1 MYILKAEGLRQVCIL
16 KVGGLGQG
24 VYTEG
29 RGVWGKVYIVK
40 VEGLGQGVYTE
51 DRRFV
56 ARYIY

>member
-1 MYILKAEGLRQVCIL
+1 MGKVYVVKVRGFLGKVYTLKAEGLWQVCIL

-29 RGVWGKVYIVK
+29 RGFG
-40 VEGLGQGVYTE
+40 
-51 DRRFV
+51 

>member
-1 MYILKAEGLRQVCIL
+1 M
-16 KVGGLGQG
+16 KVEGLGQG

-51 DRRFV
+51 DRGFG
-56 ARYIY
+56 ARCIY